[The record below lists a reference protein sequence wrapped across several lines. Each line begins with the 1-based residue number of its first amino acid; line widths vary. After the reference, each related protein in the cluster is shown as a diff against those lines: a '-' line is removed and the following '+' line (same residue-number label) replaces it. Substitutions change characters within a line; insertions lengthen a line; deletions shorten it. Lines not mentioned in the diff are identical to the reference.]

1 MNHSEQYSWNK
12 AYNTYAPDP
21 EERCFDMIFNLNTCK
36 SYSKECSRYYRT
48 DECCTVS
55 ADNHCDC
62 YVCRIYTKLV
72 SDTDQNRKKSEEVRI
87 CTEQSSINL
96 VSMQV
101 RIASFL
107 SGYLL
112 VRYGSYPFS
121 STNFLLYATICSIMY
136 PSSFLCFLTSPP
148 FLFFYSGQWT
158 DPSSFLFIILTSL
171 FCSTKL
177 NRY

>member
-1 MNHSEQYSWNK
+1 
-12 AYNTYAPDP
+12 
-21 EERCFDMIFNLNTCK
+21 MIFNLNTCK

-96 VSMQV
+96 VFMQV

-136 PSSFLCFLTSPP
+136 PSSFPCFLISPP
-148 FLFFYSGQWT
+148 FLFFLQWHST
-158 DPSSFLFIILTSL
+158 DPSSFHYTYIPFLFNKT
-171 FCSTKL
+171 
-177 NRY
+177 

>member
-1 MNHSEQYSWNK
+1 
-12 AYNTYAPDP
+12 
-21 EERCFDMIFNLNTCK
+21 MIFDLNTCK
-36 SYSKECSRYYRT
+36 SDSKECSRYYRT

-112 VRYGSYPFS
+112 VRIWF
-121 STNFLLYATICSIMY
+121 I
-136 PSSFLCFLTSPP
+136 SFLFYKLLIVRYDLFYHVSVFLSL
-148 FLFFYSGQWT
+148 FSDQSAILFFYSGQ
-158 DPSSFLFIILTSL
+158 
-171 FCSTKL
+171 
-177 NRY
+177 

>member
-1 MNHSEQYSWNK
+1 
-12 AYNTYAPDP
+12 
-21 EERCFDMIFNLNTCK
+21 MIFDLNTCK
-36 SYSKECSRYYRT
+36 SDSKECSRYYRT

-96 VSMQV
+96 ISMQV

-136 PSSFLCFLTSPP
+136 PSSFLCFLTSSP
-148 FLFFYSGQWT
+148 FLFFSTVGNELIHLIFFLLYLHPFFIQQNLT
-158 DPSSFLFIILTSL
+158 DINFFFPYNFSSSHHKIP
-171 FCSTKL
+171 
-177 NRY
+177 

>member
-1 MNHSEQYSWNK
+1 
-12 AYNTYAPDP
+12 
-21 EERCFDMIFNLNTCK
+21 MIFNLNTCK
-36 SYSKECSRYYRT
+36 SDSKECSRYYRA

-62 YVCRIYTKLV
+62 CVCRIYPKLV
-72 SDTDQNRKKSEEVRI
+72 SDTDQNRKQSEEVRI

-121 STNFLLYATICSIMY
+121 STNIIKSHSRQFLTVPTDQSPSEPAI
-136 PSSFLCFLTSPP
+136 SSFRSDKASGVRFHMPEDPVCYQKNNFLPEV
-148 FLFFYSGQWT
+148 LQ
-158 DPSSFLFIILTSL
+158 LLL
-171 FCSTKL
+171 
-177 NRY
+177 